1 VSACDP
7 LAPQALPITLEKILG
22 VGKDESGTLYVA
34 DQTTD
39 GSYTNRVFVSS
50 GSTLYRKRVNG
61 SGSSANDYSFSYAAD
76 PLSDGGAH
84 YEALLVHEEDG
95 HATAMALGPP
105 DQKGFIGEPGAASET
120 LTVVDASALQGFTVK
135 NLPGDVAIVLFADD
149 PSGET
154 FLLTRPVDD
163 ATDSSY
169 RLFYGPKDAVAE
181 RHITNISESLSDS
194 FYIQFSVG
202 PASYAVSSSIVYGGD
217 AGILGR
223 PGGVT
228 VQSDSS
234 TESFPV
240 TWPPPKTL
248 SGASFQCFE

>member
-1 VSACDP
+1 MSACDP
-7 LAPQALPITLEKILG
+7 LAPHALPITLEKLLG

-34 DQTTD
+34 DETTD

-61 SGSSANDYSFSYAAD
+61 SGSSANDYTFSYAAD
-76 PLSDGGAH
+76 PLPDGGAH
-84 YEALLVHEEDG
+84 YEALLVHQENG

-105 DQKGFIGEPGAASET
+105 DQKGFIGDPGAVSET
-120 LTVVDASALQGFTVK
+120 LTVVDASALQGFTVE
-135 NLPGDVAIVLFADD
+135 NLPGDVAIVLFANA

-154 FLLTRPVDD
+154 FLLTQPVDD

-181 RHITNISESLSDS
+181 RHITNISESGSGS
-194 FYIQFSVG
+194 FFIQFSVG
-202 PASYAVSSSIVYGGD
+202 AASDTVNSSIIYGGD

-223 PGGVT
+223 PGAVT
-228 VQSDSS
+228 VQSQSG
-234 TESFPV
+234 TESFPI
-240 TWPPPKTL
+240 TWPPPKSL
-248 SGASFQCFE
+248 SGSSFQCFK